1 MKSILIFAL
10 CVLSF
15 QAFSQ
20 DERYYRSLFSGKIF
34 DIDQNDFKFKVS
46 VESPKYMI
54 DLDRDGIM
62 DSIQTMKKD
71 GVDFFRINDPHGR
84 QIFFDKLMT
93 KGKDSKIFKVQFT
106 KIKDGVDA
114 LIVHFYEGDNDAA
127 IFEGSA
133 RIYIYTIL
141 QNNLLKIS
149 KTRGPLI
156 WMEKQ
161 RAAGKYYNRRYSVNL
176 VDYNKDGVKEIS
188 TSFNKIHRILMYT
201 HAGIWKN
208 I

>member
-1 MKSILIFAL
+1 MKSILIFVL
-10 CVLSF
+10 CILSF

-34 DIDQNDFKFKVS
+34 DINKDDFKYKVA
-46 VESPKYMI
+46 VESPKYML

-62 DSIQTMKKD
+62 DSIQAMKKD
-71 GVDFFRINDPHGR
+71 GVDFFRINGPHGR
-84 QIFFDKLMT
+84 QLFIDKLVT
-93 KGKDSKIFKVQFT
+93 KGKGSKIYKVQFT
-106 KIKDGVDA
+106 NIKAGVDA

-149 KTRGPLI
+149 KMRGPFF
-156 WMEKQ
+156 WMEKE
-161 RAAGKYYNRRYSVNL
+161 RAAGKYFNRRYSVNI
-176 VDYNKDGVKEIS
+176 VDYNNDGVKEIS
-188 TSFNKIHRILMYT
+188 TSFNKIHRVLMYT
-201 HAGIWKN
+201 QAGIWKKL
-208 I
+208 